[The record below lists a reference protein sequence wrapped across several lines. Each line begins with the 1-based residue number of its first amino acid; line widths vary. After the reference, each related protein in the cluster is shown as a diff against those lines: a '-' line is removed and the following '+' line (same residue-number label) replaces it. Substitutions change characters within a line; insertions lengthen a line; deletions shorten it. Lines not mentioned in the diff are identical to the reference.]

1 MVLTFPSRPA
11 FTNIA
16 ENTCLTRLTLILQ
29 RSNYSEPMEEV
40 VLRVQ
45 GYLMDARLPPIRQT
59 EYVCKVLSALIRANP
74 AEQAYLAT

>member
-1 MVLTFPSRPA
+1 MDA
-11 FTNIA
+11 FADIA
-16 ENTCLTRLTLILQ
+16 ENTRSTRLTLILR
-29 RSNYSEPMEEV
+29 RSDYSEPMEEV

-59 EYVCKVLSALIRANP
+59 EYVCKVLITLIRANP

>member
-1 MVLTFPSRPA
+1 
-11 FTNIA
+11 
-16 ENTCLTRLTLILQ
+16 
-29 RSNYSEPMEEV
+29 MEEV